1 MTVAIRPFDPEDLPE
16 VVAWWNRAFADR
28 RGFYPVTG
36 ELFQARVI
44 GKKNAVEE
52 FEPSRFLMARDGAR
66 VVGAAHVGVRSEEYC
81 AAVFR
86 NWPGGPQA
94 YLAMIGVEPS
104 ARRQGIGGRLY
115 AAAEAAVA
123 GSGRLVIDGQCVNP
137 FYGNSEAP
145 FTPFFGTTE
154 GISIPWE
161 DSTTRAFFTKRGHTP
176 RFRALSLEANLPD
189 GGADL
194 AWTEEA
200 VKAGFTIDVL
210 ASRLPELGSAL
221 VHARRAPCETPYDA
235 ATIHREG
242 IVCGVA
248 VGYRMTQVHPARYAV
263 YEVSVAEGLR
273 GHGLGTAA
281 LAALL
286 RNAAA
291 KGVRQAEVLTV
302 PELSKG
308 APEMYARMG
317 FHEVASW
324 AIY

>member
-1 MTVAIRPFDPEDLPE
+1 MTVEIRPFEPGDLPA

-28 RGFYPVTG
+28 RNFFPVSE
-36 ELFQARVI
+36 ELFQARVV
-44 GKKNAVEE
+44 GKRNAVEE
-52 FEPSRFLMARDGAR
+52 FEPARFLTAREGDR
-66 VVGAAHVGVRSEEYC
+66 VVGAVHVGVRSEEYC
-81 AAVFR
+81 RAVFR
-86 NWPGGPQA
+86 DWPGGPQA
-94 YLAMIGVEPS
+94 YLAMIGVEPGC
-104 ARRQGIGGRLY
+104 RGRGTGGKLY
-115 AAAEAAVA
+115 AAAEAAVE
-123 GSGRLVIDGQCVNP
+123 GTGRLTVDGQCVNP

-154 GISIPWE
+154 GISIPW
-161 DSTTRAFFTKRGHTP
+161 DDAVTRGFFTKRGHTP
-176 RFRALSLEANLPD
+176 RYRALTLEANLPE
-189 GGADL
+189 GGADP
-194 AWTEEA
+194 AWIEEA
-200 VKAGFTIDVL
+200 ERRGFGVDIL

-221 VHARRAPCETPYDA
+221 SRARRVPCETAFDA
-235 ATIHREG
+235 AAIQREG
-242 IVCGVA
+242 IVCAVA
-248 VGYRMTQVHPARYAV
+248 VGYRMAQVHPARYGI

-317 FHEVASW
+317 FREVAAW